1 MSTSYLDIRIRLH
14 LENAG
19 IVNLHLLAIPA
30 FDRHT
35 GQVTFE
41 VASKALDVLCESWR
55 DMLIGI
61 STDGEKKTTGRVSG
75 VAARFQQVCRPRFI
89 RIWCGAHQLDIV
101 LQDAYTHFGKE
112 TFYIKLTA
120 ALGYLGRQQNL
131 VKDMRSQAPK
141 VADTRW
147 ESMSSV
153 SAWFKAHKIALNDY
167 FELKKPSCTPLP
179 CWWVQIM
186 IINHFAARTTIT
198 FK

>member
-1 MSTSYLDIRIRLH
+1 MEGCAHRCIHRRREEDDRSSVWRDNTF
-14 LENAG
+14 
-19 IVNLHLLAIPA
+19 PA
-30 FDRHT
+30 
-35 GQVTFE
+35 
-41 VASKALDVLCESWR
+41 SWR
-55 DMLIGI
+55 PG
-61 STDGEKKTTGRVSG
+61 
-75 VAARFQQVCRPRFI
+75 FI

-101 LQDAYTHFGKE
+101 LQDAYTHFGNE
-112 TFYIKLTA
+112 TFYINLTA
-120 ALGYLGRQQNL
+120 AIGYLRRQQNL